1 MVAQEPIP
9 DEKLLAE
16 ISRLADELEKVPSFQ
31 DMNQHG
37 TYSAPPYIRAFG
49 SWNKAVEAA
58 GYSSRASRDHHTREA
73 LLAEITH
80 GYTDGQGTILRYG
93 NENETV
99 GRHECHTVDDVTK
112 IEFPGIMPLRDRFI
126 EEIKHQP

>member
-1 MVAQEPIP
+1 MGHTVIEDVENRVDNRVIRHKIIKTDDPQY
-9 DEKLLAE
+9 
-16 ISRLADELEKVPSFQ
+16 PS
-31 DMNQHG
+31 
-37 TYSAPPYIRAFG
+37 
-49 SWNKAVEAA
+49 
-58 GYSSRASRDHHTREA
+58 GYRYA
-73 LLAEITH
+73 LH
-80 GYTDGQGTILRYG
+80 YGYTDGQGTILRYD